1 MKFCKLPSNAEKI
14 LDEILASDNPS
25 EMLCAKFKCISRKED
40 EELRGIIKQLRE
52 EGYINVKWADNVPYY
67 VTVNN
72 AARSYKEHVSEY
84 KEQPAVYN
92 INQSI
97 TIGDGN
103 TFKGATIA
111 SKIIN
116 KPDIEKKTFYDKHP
130 VICGFLI
137 SLIAGVVLLFS
148 FWEPIIKFIE
158 GVF

>member
-25 EMLCAKFKCISRKED
+25 EMLCAKFKGISPKED
-40 EELRGIIKQLRE
+40 EELRSILKQLRE
-52 EGYINVKWADNVPYY
+52 EGYINVRWADNIPYY
-67 VTVNN
+67 ITVNN
-72 AARSYKEHVSEY
+72 AARSYKEYVSEY
-84 KEQPAVYN
+84 KERPTVYN

-111 SKIIN
+111 SEIVN

-137 SLIAGVVLLFS
+137 SLIAGFVLLFS

>member
-14 LDEILASDNPS
+14 LEEILASDNPS

-40 EELRGIIKQLRE
+40 EELRSILKQLRE
-52 EGYINVKWADNVPYY
+52 EGYINVKWADNIPYY

-72 AARSYKEHVSEY
+72 AARSYKEYVSAY
-84 KEQPAVYN
+84 KEQPTVYN

-103 TFKGATIA
+103 AFNESTIA

-116 KPDIEKKTFYDKHP
+116 KPDIKKTFYDKHP
-130 VICGFLI
+130 VISGFLI